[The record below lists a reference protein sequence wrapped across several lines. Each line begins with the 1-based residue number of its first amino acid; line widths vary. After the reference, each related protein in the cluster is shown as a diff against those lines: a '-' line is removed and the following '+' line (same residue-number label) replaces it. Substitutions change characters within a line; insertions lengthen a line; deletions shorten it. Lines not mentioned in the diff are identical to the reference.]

1 MDTHRTS
8 FPSHYNQRCLLTSA
22 PWRATAMKT
31 VYSRGVLRGTNRP
44 GTAAWP
50 ARQSGPVAALSDL
63 ENATSP
69 VAHGVSIG
77 RGLPQWCADRHDH
90 GQGWVAFLQ
99 DGRDVVHGV
108 ETAERITPVA

>member
-1 MDTHRTS
+1 
-8 FPSHYNQRCLLTSA
+8 
-22 PWRATAMKT
+22 
-31 VYSRGVLRGTNRP
+31 
-44 GTAAWP
+44 
-50 ARQSGPVAALSDL
+50 
-63 ENATSP
+63 
-69 VAHGVSIG
+69 VSIG